1 MSISSTRKVSSSTGG
16 QRSTSVKRAEH
27 NFSSGSDSESFVEV
41 IDASNNVL
49 VRDNERDTQDKK
61 KPAFEKPERDSE
73 KGKMS
78 NAPTYIP
85 SAIEALSASGVYD
98 DQDAGNQNTKK
109 VNVYGNNQTII
120 KDEEV
125 ERTGHSYLKHFYE
138 KNELLEEVDEL
149 V

>member
-16 QRSTSVKRAEH
+16 VRSTSLKRAEH
-27 NFSSGSDSESFVEV
+27 NYSSGSDGESFVEV
-41 IDASNNVL
+41 IDASNNVS
-49 VRDNERDTQDKK
+49 VRDDERDTKDKRK
-61 KPAFEKPERDSE
+61 QAFEKPERDSE
-73 KGKMS
+73 KSKIS

-98 DQDAGNQNTKK
+98 EVEENTNISR